1 MAFPIRT
8 FVLWFAILLFI
19 KVIWKCIFLPYEVY
33 QFAYKCNSY
42 EHCRIS
48 KVIHTAAD
56 APEILT
62 TGGNDDMT
70 VNMSKQ
76 NATSCSKT
84 EKVRVVSS
92 MYIAI

>member
-1 MAFPIRT
+1 M
-8 FVLWFAILLFI
+8 
-19 KVIWKCIFLPYEVY
+19 KYY
-33 QFAYKCNSY
+33 QFTYKCNSY

-84 EKVRVVSS
+84 EKVRVASS
-92 MYIAI
+92 MYIVILFMIISFEYEKYKILQ

>member
-1 MAFPIRT
+1 MI
-8 FVLWFAILLFI
+8 
-19 KVIWKCIFLPYEVY
+19 Y
-33 QFAYKCNSY
+33 
-42 EHCRIS
+42 
-48 KVIHTAAD
+48 TAAD

-70 VNMSKQ
+70 VSMSKQ

-92 MYIAI
+92 MYIAILFLIKWV